1 MSAQAALYSIS
12 TTTWSVKLYFD
23 GELWMEQFEE
33 KLLTSEQPGA
43 SKVSVNVYRRVGD
56 LTEADKTQLK
66 AVPKNAQ
73 LQTQRR

>member
-1 MSAQAALYSIS
+1 LQ
-12 TTTWSVKLYFD
+12 YFD

-33 KLLTSEQPGA
+33 KLLTSEQQGA
-43 SKVSVNVYRRVGD
+43 SKVSVNVYRRVGE

-66 AVPKNAQ
+66 AVPKNAL

>member
-1 MSAQAALYSIS
+1 MQ
-12 TTTWSVKLYFD
+12 YFD

>member
-1 MSAQAALYSIS
+1 
-12 TTTWSVKLYFD
+12 
-23 GELWMEQFEE
+23 MEQFEE

-43 SKVSVNVYRRVGD
+43 LKVSVNVYRRVGD

-66 AVPKNAQ
+66 AVPKNTQ